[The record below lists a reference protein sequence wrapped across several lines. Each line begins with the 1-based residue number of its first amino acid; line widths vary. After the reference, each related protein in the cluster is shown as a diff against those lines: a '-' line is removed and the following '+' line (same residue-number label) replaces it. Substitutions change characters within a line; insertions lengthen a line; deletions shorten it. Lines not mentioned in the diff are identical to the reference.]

1 MSNPFEE
8 IMNGIV
14 AAAERD
20 RDANSV
26 VYRDLKAVAT
36 DNRQRIFDI
45 YDLAATDAS
54 IAMADVI
61 KEKYGIQRM
70 SDDLYWFIREFPV
83 RLDKL
88 SKEIERTEG
97 HVCCVDKAW
106 SRLMSEFDQLVKDSL

>member
-1 MSNPFEE
+1 MSNPMED

-14 AAAERD
+14 AASKRD
-20 RDANSV
+20 REQNSV
-26 VYRDLKAVAT
+26 VYRDLTAVAS
-36 DNRQRIFDI
+36 DDRQAIFDT

-54 IAMADVI
+54 IAMSDVI

-106 SRLMSEFDQLVKDSL
+106 SRLMTEFDQLVKESL